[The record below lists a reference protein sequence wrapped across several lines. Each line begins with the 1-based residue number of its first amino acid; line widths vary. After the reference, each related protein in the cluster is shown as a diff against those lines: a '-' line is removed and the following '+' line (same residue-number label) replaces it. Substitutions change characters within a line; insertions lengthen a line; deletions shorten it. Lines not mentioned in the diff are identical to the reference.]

1 MEMPKRGAI
10 MRLLRGVIKWC
21 LGSVLICLISI
32 LTTWYVVNQ
41 YVSAVL
47 GQFHITTPE
56 QKLQLSQMISQL
68 SEQAGSLLGGTSA
81 QTAAPEGS
89 GASGQGGGSS
99 SPSGN
104 NPEGTNPVNG
114 SSSGAAG
121 DAGKSQAT
129 SETEPD
135 DAVAAWSQ
143 LGQQQRDKQ
152 KKVVISAQ
160 DFLQKKDELSAED
173 KRKIFSI
180 LSTRL
185 PPEEIQK
192 ISGFVED
199 GITEDELKQLE
210 SIVSKYVKPEEY
222 QQLLDILNKY

>member
-1 MEMPKRGAI
+1 
-10 MRLLRGVIKWC
+10 MRLLRGVVKWC

-32 LTTWYVVNQ
+32 LTTWYIVNQ

-56 QKLQLSQMISQL
+56 QKLQLNRMISQL
-68 SEQAGSLLGGTSA
+68 SEQAESLLTGTSTRQA
-81 QTAAPEGS
+81 VPEGNV
-89 GASGQGGGSS
+89 AAGQGNGHLGL
-99 SPSGN
+99 SGEQ
-104 NPEGTNPVNG
+104 PGGTNPANG
-114 SSSGAAG
+114 SSPGTAG
-121 DAGKSQAT
+121 DAAKSRAT
-129 SETEPD
+129 STAEPD

-143 LGQQQRDKQ
+143 VGQQQDKQ

-160 DFLQKKDELSAED
+160 DFLQKKDELSADD
-173 KRKIFSI
+173 KTKIFSI

-192 ISGFVED
+192 LSGFVED

-210 SIVSKYVKPEEY
+210 SIVAKYVKPEEY

>member
-1 MEMPKRGAI
+1 
-10 MRLLRGVIKWC
+10 
-21 LGSVLICLISI
+21 

-68 SEQAGSLLGGTSA
+68 SEQAGSLLGDATA
-81 QTAAPEGS
+81 QTAAPEGKGGPS
-89 GASGQGGGSS
+89 QGGGSPS
-99 SPSGN
+99 SSDN
-104 NPEGTNPVNG
+104 HSAGTNPVNG
-114 SSSGAAG
+114 SPSGAAG
-121 DAGKSQAT
+121 DAGKSQPT
-129 SETEPD
+129 SEAKPD

-143 LGQQQRDKQ
+143 LGQQQEDKQ

-160 DFLQKKDELSAED
+160 DFLQKKGELSNED
-173 KRKIFSI
+173 KTKIFSI

-210 SIVSKYVKPEEY
+210 SIVSKYVEPEEY